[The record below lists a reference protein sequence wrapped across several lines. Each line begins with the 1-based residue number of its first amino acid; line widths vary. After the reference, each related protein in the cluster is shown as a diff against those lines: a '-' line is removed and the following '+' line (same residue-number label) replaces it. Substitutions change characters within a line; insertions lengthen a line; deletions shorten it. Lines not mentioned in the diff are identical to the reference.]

1 MFLEKTKYGSIYKTL
16 KGELYHNTFFKE
28 FTSIIKKEDDITM
41 NLIDKGYK
49 IVDKS
54 ILYVGGGVY
63 EGYETYL
70 NYDTGEYVN
79 ESYTYVEHGVW
90 KLKFKI
96 KK

>member
-1 MFLEKTKYGSIYKTL
+1 MFLENTKFVVIYKTL

-70 NYDTGEYVN
+70 NYDTGEYDN
-79 ESYTYVEHGVW
+79 ESYTYVEHEVW
-90 KLKFKI
+90 KLKFK
-96 KK
+96 KKT